1 MQSTLKTLRM
11 CFEFAIQPFYSV
23 DPRLIFFLIFFAK
36 NRPLDTSNEIILVV
50 QLSLVHHHS
59 EELIKLLLT
68 TQRSVR
74 LNVTCRIEYCLHIIK
89 SSTREGEKFSSAAS
103 GFARILLSMQ
113 FLAKFENDQVLFRF
127 REPAN
132 FMISQEQTIFVKL
145 CPWSADESY
154 MYRIITPKQLLSL
167 IMLSVKYF

>member
-23 DPRLIFFLIFFAK
+23 DPRLIFFLIF
-36 NRPLDTSNEIILVV
+36 
-50 QLSLVHHHS
+50 SLKPPSPVHHYS

-113 FLAKFENDQVLFRF
+113 FLVKFENDQVLFRF

-145 CPWSADESY
+145 CPWSANESY

-167 IMLSVKYF
+167 IMLPVKYFLDNLGNILMSC